1 MVSNVFSGLRKFKL
15 QHQLLLLVVLS
26 AAIPAS
32 LVGLLG
38 TVSASGSLSTNAEN
52 TLQKAVEDEIE
63 EIDAFLS
70 GVSSDV
76 LFLSKL
82 PPIQGMIR
90 AQANND
96 NDPEDDSTYED
107 WVERLQ
113 AAFAS
118 KIEETPQ
125 YMQLRYIDEAGNE
138 LVRVDSVDG
147 VATIISDTELQNKG
161 DRGYFTNTVTLP
173 VGEMYVSALNLNQEQ
188 GVIEE
193 PYRPVIRYATPVED
207 EAGQQKGI
215 VIANVFGNAFLED
228 LASTE
233 SQYLGEEL
241 VLVNESGYYLSHP
254 DPAKEWGFDLGHEE
268 TLATDLSP
276 EIAEQILNGEGG
288 LIDLG
293 GSLLAYDKLVPSNSQ
308 PYSLT
313 IVNRVPKGSVFA
325 SVNSFKLLAG
335 LTVLISL
342 GLVIP
347 AAVFRGRQLVALME
361 KLAANISTSSQEMAT
376 TIAEQERI
384 ASQQA
389 ASVNETTTTM
399 DELEASSR
407 HAAEQANAAVEA
419 AKQAFTA
426 SEDGA
431 QAVGEGLEGMFALEQ
446 KVEAI
451 AEQIVNLS
459 GQAGEIGI
467 ISQLVV
473 DFANQTNMLALNS
486 SVEAVRA
493 GEHGKGFAVVANEIR
508 KLADQSQ
515 KSADKINTLVSDIQ
529 KAINETVMVTEEGTK
544 TVKTG
549 VHIAQRTEES
559 FKEVKGSVNQVVMN
573 NQQVSLNLK
582 QQVDAIQQVV
592 NAMEIINRGAK
603 ETASGLNQTKV
614 ATEQLNGAAVD
625 LQQMV

>member
-1 MVSNVFSGLRKFKL
+1 
-15 QHQLLLLVVLS
+15 
-26 AAIPAS
+26 
-32 LVGLLG
+32 
-38 TVSASGSLSTNAEN
+38 
-52 TLQKAVEDEIE
+52 
-63 EIDAFLS
+63 
-70 GVSSDV
+70 
-76 LFLSKL
+76 
-82 PPIQGMIR
+82 MIR
-90 AQANND
+90 AQAND
-96 NDPEDDSTYED
+96 GSDPEDDSTYEE

-113 AAFAS
+113 AAFVS

-147 VATIISDTELQNKG
+147 VATIIPTAELQNKG
-161 DRGYFTNTVTLP
+161 DRDYFTNSISLSA
-173 VGEMYVSALNLNQEQ
+173 GEMYVSALNLNREQ
-188 GVIEE
+188 GAIEE
-193 PYRPVIRYATPVED
+193 PYKPVIRYATPVED
-207 EAGQQKGI
+207 SAGQKKGI
-215 VIANVFGNAFLED
+215 VIANVFGNAFLEE

-233 SQYLGEEL
+233 SQYSGEEL
-241 VLVNESGYYLSHP
+241 VLVNESGYYLSNP

-268 TLATDLSP
+268 TLANDLSP
-276 EIAEQILNGEGG
+276 EIAEQILSGDGG
-288 LIDLG
+288 LIDV
-293 GSLLAYDKLVPSNSQ
+293 GSSILAYDKFVPSDNQ
-308 PYSLT
+308 PYTLT
-313 IVNRVPKGSVFA
+313 VINTVPKGSVFNA
-325 SVNSFKLLAG
+325 VNSFKLLAG
-335 LTVLISL
+335 LTVLVSL

-347 AAVFRGRQLVALME
+347 AAVFRGRQLVALLD
-361 KLAANISTSSQEMAT
+361 KLATNISTSSQEMST

-431 QAVGEGLEGMFALEQ
+431 EAVGEGLEGMFALEQ

-559 FKEVKGSVNQVVMN
+559 FKEVKGAVNQVVMN

-614 ATEQLNGAAVD
+614 ATEQLNGAASD
-625 LQQMV
+625 LQEMV

>member
-1 MVSNVFSGLRKFKL
+1 MVSNIFGGLQKL
-15 QHQLLLLVVLS
+15 KVQHQILLLVVLS

-38 TVSASGSLSTNAEN
+38 TVSASGSLSTNAES

-63 EIDAFLS
+63 EIDNFLR
-70 GVSSDV
+70 GVSNDV
-76 LFLSKL
+76 LFMSKL

-90 AQANND
+90 AEANGGT
-96 NDPEDDSTYED
+96 DPQSDATYEE
-107 WVERLQ
+107 WAEQLQ
-113 AAFAS
+113 AIFAA
-118 KIEETPQ
+118 KIEDVPQ
-125 YMQLRYIDEAGNE
+125 YMQLRYIDAAGNE

-147 VATIISDTELQNKG
+147 APSIIPNAQLQNKG
-161 DRGYFTNTVTLP
+161 DRDYFISTTSLSA
-173 VGEMYVSALNLNQEQ
+173 GEMYVSALNLNREQ
-188 GVIEE
+188 GAIEE
-193 PYRPVIRYATPVED
+193 PYRPVIRYATPIVD
-207 EAGQQKGI
+207 ESGQQQGI
-215 VIANVFGNAFLED
+215 VIANVFGNAFLEE
-228 LASTE
+228 LESTE
-233 SQYLGEEL
+233 TQYPGEEL
-241 VLVNESGYYLSHP
+241 FLVNESGYYLSHP

-268 TLATDLSP
+268 TLAKDFSP
-276 EIAEQILNGEGG
+276 DVAEEILNGDGG
-288 LIDLG
+288 LIDVG
-293 GSLLAYDKLVPSNSQ
+293 NSILAYDEFIPSSSL
-308 PYSLT
+308 PYTLT
-313 IVNRVPKGSVFA
+313 VINQVPKGSVFS

-335 LTVLISL
+335 LTVLVSL

-347 AAVFRGRQLVALME
+347 AAVFRGRQLVALLE

-419 AKQAFTA
+419 AKQASSA

-431 QAVGEGLEGMFALEQ
+431 QAVGESLEGMFALEQ

-459 GQAGEIGI
+459 GQTGEIGI
-467 ISQLVV
+467 ISQLVM

-515 KSADKINTLVSDIQ
+515 KSADRINTLVSDIQ

-549 VHIAQRTEES
+549 VHIAQRTEDS
-559 FKEVKGSVNQVVMN
+559 FKEVKGAVNQVVMN

-592 NAMEIINRGAK
+592 NAMEVINRGAK
-603 ETASGLNQTKV
+603 ETATGLNQTKV
-614 ATEQLNGAAVD
+614 ATEQLNGAAAD